1 MQRWN
6 WMRGALVMA
15 LALGVG
21 AGLWTVVAEAQAEE
35 FETAE
40 VTMIACRIVSDEMVM
55 DDGAV
60 HIRRRVLIAATLADD
75 PYFAGSAT
83 VISNADLFPA
93 AGRAVLQGLIEIR
106 PDAFDGFWSG
116 SFAMVMDE
124 NGQRG
129 WTVSQGNGP
138 DLRGLYV
145 ESELRQLPPPAVAEY
160 AWACGGEAP
169 ISGSVATGKISR
181 LRPDAP

>member
-6 WMRGALVMA
+6 MMRTVLAMA
-15 LALGVG
+15 LTLGVG
-21 AGLWTVVAEAQAEE
+21 AGLLAVVAGAQAEE
-35 FETAE
+35 FETVE
-40 VTMIACRIVSDEMVM
+40 VTLIACRIVSDDMVM
-55 DDGAV
+55 NEGAV
-60 HIRRRVLIAATLADD
+60 HIRRRVLVAAALSDD
-75 PYFAGSAT
+75 PYFAGTAT
-83 VISNADLFPA
+83 VISNADVFPA
-93 AGRAVLQGLIEIR
+93 AGRAVLQGFIEIR
-106 PDAFDGFWSG
+106 PDAFAGFWSG

-124 NGQRG
+124 DGQRG

-145 ESELRQLPPPAVAEY
+145 ESVLRQLPPPVVAEY

-169 ISGSVATGKISR
+169 ISGSVATGKVAR

>member
-6 WMRGALVMA
+6 GLRAASPVA
-15 LALGVG
+15 LALVLGTC
-21 AGLWTVVAEAQAEE
+21 LVAISGAQAQG
-35 FETAE
+35 FETVE
-40 VTMIACRIVSDEMVM
+40 VTLIACRIVSDEMVM

-60 HIRRRVLIAATLADD
+60 HIRQRVLEAAVVSDD
-75 PYFAGSAT
+75 PYFAGEGT

-93 AGRAVLQGLIEIR
+93 AGRGVLQGVIEIR

-124 NGQRG
+124 DGHRG

-138 DLRGLYV
+138 DLQGLFV
-145 ESELRQLPPPAVAEY
+145 ESVLRQLPPSVVTEY
-160 AWACGGEAP
+160 AWACDGEAP
-169 ISGSVATGKISR
+169 VSGSVATGTVAR
-181 LRPDAP
+181 LRPDAEP

>member
-6 WMRGALVMA
+6 WMRGALAMA
-15 LALGVG
+15 LVFGVA
-21 AGLWTVVAEAQAEE
+21 AGLWAVVAEAQAEE

-60 HIRRRVLIAATLADD
+60 HIRRRVLIARLLTDD
-75 PYFAGSAT
+75 PYIAGTAT
-83 VISNADLFPA
+83 VVSNMDFVPA
-93 AGRAVLQGLIEIR
+93 TGRAVLQGFIENR
-106 PDAFDGFWSG
+106 PDAVDGFWSG
-116 SFAMVMDE
+116 TFAMVTDE
-124 NGQRG
+124 AGQRG
-129 WTVSQGNGP
+129 WHVAQGNGP
-138 DLRGLYV
+138 DLLGLYY
-145 ESELRQLPPPAVAEY
+145 EGELRQLPPPVVAEY

-169 ISGSVATGKISR
+169 ISGSVVTGKISR

>member
-1 MQRWN
+1 MQRWKD
-6 WMRGALVMA
+6 MRTALAMA
-15 LALGVG
+15 LALVVS
-21 AGLWTVVAEAQAEE
+21 AGLWVAVAQAQADE
-35 FETAE
+35 FETIE
-40 VTMIACRIVSDEMVM
+40 VTLIACRIVSDEVVI

-60 HIRRRVLIAATLADD
+60 HVRRRVLVATALSDD
-75 PYFAGSAT
+75 PYFAGRAT
-83 VISNADLFPA
+83 VISNADLMPA

-106 PDAFDGFWSG
+106 PDAFEGFWAG

-138 DLRGLYV
+138 DLLGLYV
-145 ESELRQLPPPAVAEY
+145 ESALRQLPPQVVAEY

-169 ISGSVATGKISR
+169 VSGSVATGKVAR